1 MNQQLIS
8 RLLVARTTGH
18 APPDLIDKVLEQLPI
33 GKPVAECRTLRDF
46 YIRAAADCLTGPPWQ
61 RAKTL
66 SALIR
71 RFHHPVDSVRRFLHL
86 AAKAG
91 PAMPTSPR
99 QVYRIIESN

>member
-1 MNQQLIS
+1 MDPLIS
-8 RLLVARTTGH
+8 RLLVARTSHHVTTE
-18 APPDLIDKVLEQLPI
+18 LIDDTLARLTERQS
-33 GKPVAECRTLRDF
+33 VAECRTLRDF
-46 YIRAAADCLTGPPWQ
+46 YIRAAADCLTGPAWQ

-91 PAMPTSPR
+91 PTMPTSPR
-99 QVYRIIESN
+99 QVYRIIEGN